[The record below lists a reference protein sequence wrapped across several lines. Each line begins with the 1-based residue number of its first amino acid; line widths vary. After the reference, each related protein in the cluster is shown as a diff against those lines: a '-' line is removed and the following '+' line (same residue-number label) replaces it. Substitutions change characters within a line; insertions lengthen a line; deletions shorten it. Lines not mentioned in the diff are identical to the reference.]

1 MIMETDT
8 MDTVVIIQVMDIMV
22 DPVVVVVVLQPLP
35 DNVEH
40 IPKT

>member
-1 MIMETDT
+1 MVIDTDT
-8 MDTVVIIQVMDIMV
+8 MDNVVIIQMMDIMV
-22 DPVVVVVVLQPLP
+22 DQVVVVVLQPLQ